1 MLTKMIMTMMMSQM
15 RLKRNNLTTNGL
27 NCLIKQIKSQNQMK
41 KQKKFWRL
49 KIKKKDQESK
59 LTALQKCQTSKNDFN
74 KAIKLIKDIKT
85 DTNNFKPSS
94 GDKKVFNDLNE
105 QLLDEK
111 YYIFTYLFVKK
122 SIITKNQEKM
132 AKILSL
138 LKEIL
143 DPSNKKSDE
152 QLDTTDMSELESEES
167 ASERRNQQGQ
177 GLKIL
182 TADQMLS
189 RLPITLVQLKAGND
203 SQNLI
208 NEIRKLLYK

>member
-1 MLTKMIMTMMMSQM
+1 
-15 RLKRNNLTTNGL
+15 
-27 NCLIKQIKSQNQMK
+27 
-41 KQKKFWRL
+41 
-49 KIKKKDQESK
+49 
-59 LTALQKCQTSKNDFN
+59 
-74 KAIKLIKDIKT
+74 
-85 DTNNFKPSS
+85 
-94 GDKKVFNDLNE
+94 
-105 QLLDEK
+105 
-111 YYIFTYLFVKK
+111 
-122 SIITKNQEKM
+122 M
-132 AKILSL
+132 AKILPL

-208 NEIRKLLYK
+208 NEIRKLLHK

>member
-1 MLTKMIMTMMMSQM
+1 
-15 RLKRNNLTTNGL
+15 
-27 NCLIKQIKSQNQMK
+27 
-41 KQKKFWRL
+41 
-49 KIKKKDQESK
+49 
-59 LTALQKCQTSKNDFN
+59 
-74 KAIKLIKDIKT
+74 
-85 DTNNFKPSS
+85 
-94 GDKKVFNDLNE
+94 
-105 QLLDEK
+105 
-111 YYIFTYLFVKK
+111 
-122 SIITKNQEKM
+122 M

>member
-1 MLTKMIMTMMMSQM
+1 M
-15 RLKRNNLTTNGL
+15 
-27 NCLIKQIKSQNQMK
+27 
-41 KQKKFWRL
+41 
-49 KIKKKDQESK
+49 
-59 LTALQKCQTSKNDFN
+59 
-74 KAIKLIKDIKT
+74 
-85 DTNNFKPSS
+85 
-94 GDKKVFNDLNE
+94 
-105 QLLDEK
+105 
-111 YYIFTYLFVKK
+111 FVKK

-132 AKILSL
+132 AKILPL